1 MFRAR
6 GGAEDM
12 KVARRSATTLS
23 GQRTGSLPQF
33 VVVLAASRG
42 IGLVAPP
49 RGLAMIVLGLV
60 TAMATACNDSHPV
73 SQSSTATATYQPSTP
88 STEQAPVNQPVAS
101 AMPEPTSAAAGP
113 VSGMVIW
120 PDGNPARGVRI
131 ALFPYNHRSA
141 YSLSEN
147 PEYDINTDRSGRYT
161 VQMCPCASLN
171 AWLTILSFD
180 SAFNNGNSCM
190 IKMTPDGQHYTGVP
204 AQPGQQINWM
214 IGPKSCDRMLL
225 EFDSAHDDP
234 SAATWRQ
241 AERWSL
247 TH

>member
-1 MFRAR
+1 
-6 GGAEDM
+6 
-12 KVARRSATTLS
+12 
-23 GQRTGSLPQF
+23 
-33 VVVLAASRG
+33 
-42 IGLVAPP
+42 
-49 RGLAMIVLGLV
+49 
-60 TAMATACNDSHPV
+60 
-73 SQSSTATATYQPSTP
+73 
-88 STEQAPVNQPVAS
+88 
-101 AMPEPTSAAAGP
+101 
-113 VSGMVIW
+113 MVFW
-120 PDGNPARGVRI
+120 PDGNPAKSVNI

-147 PEYDINTDRSGRYT
+147 PEYDIRTDQNGRYA

-204 AQPGQQINWM
+204 VQPGQQINWM

-225 EFDSAHDDP
+225 EFDPAHDDP